1 MHMHR
6 RFKRVDSGISTTGV
20 SNAADDKTDI
30 ETKFLEF
37 IQHENL
43 ESLRDFSKD
52 ASQKLELSQNWDL
65 MRKSAKEIIA
75 LENIT
80 LLK

>member
-1 MHMHR
+1 MHR
-6 RFKRVDSGISTTGV
+6 RFKRFDSGISTTGTSV
-20 SNAADDKTDI
+20 ADDI
-30 ETKFLEF
+30 ETNFLEF
-37 IQHENL
+37 IQHEDL
-43 ESLRDFSKD
+43 DSLRNFSKD
-52 ASQKLELSQNWDL
+52 TSQKLELSQNWDL

>member
-1 MHMHR
+1 MHR
-6 RFKRVDSGISTTGV
+6 RFKRFDSGASTTGTSSV
-20 SNAADDKTDI
+20 TDDV

-37 IQHENL
+37 IQHEDL
-43 ESLRDFSKD
+43 ESLRNFSKD
-52 ASQKLELSQNWDL
+52 TSQKLELSQNWDL

>member
-1 MHMHR
+1 MHR
-6 RFKRVDSGISTTGV
+6 RFKRFDSGISTT
-20 SNAADDKTDI
+20 SAADDKTDSI

-37 IQHENL
+37 IQHEDL
-43 ESLRDFSKD
+43 ESLRNFSKD
-52 ASQKLELSQNWDL
+52 TSQMLELSQNWDL